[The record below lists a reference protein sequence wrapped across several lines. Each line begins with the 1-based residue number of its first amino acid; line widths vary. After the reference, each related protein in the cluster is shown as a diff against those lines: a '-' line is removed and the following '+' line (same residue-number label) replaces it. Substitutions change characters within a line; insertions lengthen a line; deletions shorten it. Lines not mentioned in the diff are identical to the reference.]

1 MAQDML
7 RANREIGRQGW
18 QCPQEGTDKLRYM
31 VDVAGNSV
39 LSSSQPM
46 EIG

>member
-1 MAQDML
+1 MTQDRL
-7 RANREIGRQGW
+7 RANSRIGR
-18 QCPQEGTDKLRYM
+18 EGIGKLGYV
-31 VDVAGNSV
+31 VDIAGNSV